1 MPQYINLAIVV
12 FGFIMVYASLNRFS
26 PILASSKE
34 SSLSFK
40 ELKAKFGRLNRLVIG
55 GIILSTF
62 VLTFAVNWMLEIL
75 LTFRLGL
82 LYDVLYIVPPDYKV
96 ILFDAF
102 CISFLFSGLI
112 FWRIAYYSTLTE
124 WEEYLEFI
132 NLYFRFDAIRFSKKF
147 NRVLSLFAALLTLLI
162 FDWYT
167 TFGDEEIK
175 ANDLLGL
182 GTRKYEYNNI
192 VEIKD
197 VKKRANLI
205 GDIVDKPFC
214 VMTFRDEYRWTN
226 PLISNTDNEKI
237 LQLVLARTNVFK
249 RDVEIDS
256 E

>member
-1 MPQYINLAIVV
+1 MPQYINLAIVILALIV
-12 FGFIMVYASLNRFS
+12 VYGSLNRFS
-26 PILASSKE
+26 PILVSGKE
-34 SSLSFK
+34 TLLDFNQ
-40 ELKAKFGRLNRLVIG
+40 LKAKYGKLNRLIIA
-55 GIILSTF
+55 GIIICTF
-62 VLTFAVNWMLEIL
+62 ALTFIVNWTLELL

-82 LYDVLYIVPPDYKV
+82 LYDVLYIVPPDFRV
-96 ILFDAF
+96 ILFDSF

-124 WEEYLEFI
+124 WEEYLEFV
-132 NLYFRFDAIRFSKKF
+132 NMYFRFDAVRFTKRF
-147 NRVLSLFAALLTLLI
+147 NRVLSLFVALLTMMV

-192 VEIKD
+192 VEVKD
-197 VKKRANLI
+197 VKKRANLL
-205 GDIVDKPFC
+205 GDIIDKPFC
-214 VMTFRDEYRWTN
+214 VMTFKDEYKWKN
-226 PLISNTDNEKI
+226 AFMSNGDNEKI

-249 RDVEIDS
+249 TDVELES